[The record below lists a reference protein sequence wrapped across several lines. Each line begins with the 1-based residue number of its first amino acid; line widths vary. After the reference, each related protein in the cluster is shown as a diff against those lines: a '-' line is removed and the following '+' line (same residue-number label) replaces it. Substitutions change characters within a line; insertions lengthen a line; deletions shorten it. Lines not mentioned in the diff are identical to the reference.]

1 MKRKFSLNALL
12 HNERVM
18 LIVSIVAAVAV
29 WALISFGPGNIQERT
44 VTVTQKIDLTGT
56 IAGYNDLRVIGED
69 TFTVSVTVKG
79 ARSVIF
85 NLGTDDIAISPA
97 LSDIQGV
104 GTSQVALS
112 ATKVKAG
119 DYSIVSVSP
128 SRITLNCDYWVSK
141 PVPLTT
147 DVSSISVNDED
158 TQQIG
163 DLRISSQIVNN
174 GVVQLEGP
182 QTVVSRV
189 ESIVAKTGE
198 TAVIDKTTRFAATL
212 NAFDADGKPVDIAD
226 CEVTGA
232 NADNTLDITV
242 PVWVQ
247 KKVALTYRLLNKPE
261 GLAEK
266 GLVKLE
272 PSTVTL
278 VGEADVLEATAA
290 TVANLGTINFD
301 QLTPEQANMTLT
313 LNVPGDIKVVEGNT
327 VSVKLAIGNYTK
339 KTLSYTVDGSDDVKV
354 INLPNGKV
362 LTPTGNQ
369 KISNIVLCGSKA
381 SLNRITAKDLVV
393 TVDASSSTGTGSVRY
408 AVRITVPK
416 YKDVW
421 VYYGTDNYYLFGQLK

>member
-18 LIVSIVAAVAV
+18 LIVSLVAAIAV

-44 VTVTQKIDLTGT
+44 VTVTQTIDLTGT

-85 NLGTDDIAISPA
+85 NLGADDISISPY

-141 PVPLTT
+141 NVPLTT
-147 DVSSISVNDED
+147 DVSSISVKDES

-163 DLRISSQIVNN
+163 DLRINSQVVNN
-174 GVVQLEGP
+174 GTVQLEGP

-189 ESIVAKTGE
+189 ESIIAKTDE
-198 TAVIDKTTRFAATL
+198 TAVIDKTARFKAVL
-212 NAFDADGKPVDIAD
+212 NAFDADGKAVDISD
-226 CEVTGA
+226 CEVAGA
-232 NADNTLDITV
+232 DVGNTLEITV

-247 KKVALTYRLLNKPE
+247 KKVELTYRLLNKPE
-261 GLAEK
+261 GLSEK

-278 VGEADVLEATAA
+278 VGEADVLETAA
-290 TVANLGTINFD
+290 ETVANLGTINFD
-301 QLTPEQANMTLT
+301 QLTPDQADMTLT
-313 LNVPGDIKVVEGNT
+313 LNVPGDVRVVEGNS
-327 VSVKLAIGNYTK
+327 VSVKLAIANYTK
-339 KTLSYTVDGSDDVKV
+339 KTLSYTVNSVKDVKV
-354 INLPNGKV
+354 INQPAGQLSLSG
-362 LTPTGNQ
+362 T
-369 KISNIVLCGSKA
+369 ISNIVLYGSKA
-381 SLNRITAKDLVV
+381 SLNRIAATDLVV
-393 TVDASSSTGTGSVRY
+393 TVDASGGTGTGSVRY

-421 VYYGTDNYYLFGQLK
+421 VYYGTDNYYLFGQLKQ